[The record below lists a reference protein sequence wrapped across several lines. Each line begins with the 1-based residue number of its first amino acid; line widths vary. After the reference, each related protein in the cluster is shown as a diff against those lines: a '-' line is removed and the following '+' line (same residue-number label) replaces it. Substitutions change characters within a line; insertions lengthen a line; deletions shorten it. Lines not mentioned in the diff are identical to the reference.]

1 MKYLMEMVI
10 WFLTLLKC
18 SYQSDFNIAIIGGG
32 IGGTSCAY
40 FLKEIFKDMVN
51 LDIYEGN
58 KVGGRLATVIMKDG
72 NEYETGGSV
81 IHQRNKYMSNFVSNL
96 GLQKRKSVFKN
107 ERLGLHNGKDFDFIE
122 NDNYFV
128 NLMNILWRYGY
139 SIKRLQEFVNNM
151 LDKFERI
158 YELQTNGFSFD
169 STYDLL
175 TAMDPS
181 FVNYLNISV
190 KDAYL
195 KEEHFSESL
204 ITELVQASLRV
215 NYGQNTNV
223 HEFVGSVSMA
233 GMDGSLWSVKGGNK
247 RVVEKLLEKSKA
259 HLIPEYVVQ
268 ITRNN
273 DSYTLLT
280 NFKKKA
286 TYDYVVFAAPLAENQ
301 KVPITFSNMP
311 LALNKVGKY
320 HQTVSTLV
328 VGEMKRTRFSTISD
342 DLLPITIISNNENE
356 FFNSISNVEGVNE
369 TGSLNVWK
377 IFSQQPLSNNQIDYL
392 FENVSDVKVVDWLA
406 YPHYSV
412 PTESQSFH
420 IADRLYH
427 INAIEWTAS
436 AMEMSCIGAK
446 NVALLIK
453 KHFYSKE
460 LNETTKRSHMEL

>member
-1 MKYLMEMVI
+1 
-10 WFLTLLKC
+10 
-18 SYQSDFNIAIIGGG
+18 
-32 IGGTSCAY
+32 
-40 FLKEIFKDMVN
+40 
-51 LDIYEGN
+51 
-58 KVGGRLATVIMKDG
+58 
-72 NEYETGGSV
+72 
-81 IHQRNKYMSNFVSNL
+81 
-96 GLQKRKSVFKN
+96 
-107 ERLGLHNGKDFDFIE
+107 
-122 NDNYFV
+122 
-128 NLMNILWRYGY
+128 
-139 SIKRLQEFVNNM
+139 
-151 LDKFERI
+151 
-158 YELQTNGFSFD
+158 
-169 STYDLL
+169 
-175 TAMDPS
+175 
-181 FVNYLNISV
+181 
-190 KDAYL
+190 
-195 KEEHFSESL
+195 
-204 ITELVQASLRV
+204 
-215 NYGQNTNV
+215 
-223 HEFVGSVSMA
+223 MA

-280 NFKKKA
+280 NFKKKT

-328 VGEMKRTRFSTISD
+328 VGEMKKTRFSTISD
-342 DLLPITIISNNENE
+342 DLLPIIIISNNENE

-369 TGSLNVWK
+369 TGSLNIWK

>member
-1 MKYLMEMVI
+1 MEMVI

-18 SYQSDFNIAIIGGG
+18 TYQSDFNIAIIGGG

-40 FLKEIFKDMVN
+40 FLKEIFKDLVN

-81 IHQRNKYMSNFVSNL
+81 IHQRNKYMSNFVSNF
-96 GLQKRKSVFKN
+96 GLQKRKSIFKN

-158 YELQTNGFSFD
+158 YELQTNGLSFD

-195 KEEHFSESL
+195 KEHFSESL
-204 ITELVQASLRV
+204 VTELVQASLRV

-268 ITRNN
+268 IIRNN

-328 VGEMKRTRFSTISD
+328 IGDMKRTTFSTISD

-453 KHFYSKE
+453 KHFNSKE
-460 LNETTKRSHMEL
+460 LNETTKWSHVEL